1 MGVMLLSSDT
11 LAVDHALST
20 TAKCRLARSVLDH
33 ARCAAIVGSSRF
45 PWALAVHS
53 YRSLHDGW
61 LRDLHKQATAEQR
74 YYDSQCVM
82 DAIKEIERLR
92 RSK

>member
-1 MGVMLLSSDT
+1 MDILS
-11 LAVDHALST
+11 
-20 TAKCRLARSVLDH
+20 R
-33 ARCAAIVGSSRF
+33 
-45 PWALAVHS
+45 
-53 YRSLHDGW
+53 

-74 YYDSQCVM
+74 CYDSLCVM

>member
-1 MGVMLLSSDT
+1 MDILS
-11 LAVDHALST
+11 
-20 TAKCRLARSVLDH
+20 R
-33 ARCAAIVGSSRF
+33 
-45 PWALAVHS
+45 
-53 YRSLHDGW
+53 

-74 YYDSQCVM
+74 YYDSLCVM